1 METLAILQQEC
12 GDRVVKKSQ
21 VCDRHKHFHDRCRSV
36 DSDLHSDC
44 PAMSTNEA
52 NVERVQEFVRSDRR
66 KSVAQIAPEVG
77 IPVRSCHSIPH
88 DVLNMFRVHQHLV
101 S

>member
-1 METLAILQQEC
+1 MIDVEVLTVICIVIAQQC
-12 GDRVVKKSQ
+12 QQMKQ
-21 VCDRHKHFHDRCRSV
+21 M
-36 DSDLHSDC
+36 C